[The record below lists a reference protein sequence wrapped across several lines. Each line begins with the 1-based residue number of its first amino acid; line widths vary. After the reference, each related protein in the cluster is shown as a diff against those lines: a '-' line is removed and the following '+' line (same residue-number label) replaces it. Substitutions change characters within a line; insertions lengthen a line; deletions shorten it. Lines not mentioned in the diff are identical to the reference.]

1 MAKILYVSTSGSE
14 NPTKA
19 TLPWLSVKGAIE
31 AGHQPQIVLAGD
43 AAILANKTVAESVL
57 GVGIPPLKELLA
69 FAMEKNVPV
78 FT

>member
-1 MAKILYVSTSGSE
+1 MAKILYVSTCGSE

-19 TLPWLSVKGAIE
+19 TLPWLSAKGAIE
-31 AGHQPQIVLAGD
+31 AGHHPQIVLAGD

>member
-1 MAKILYVSTSGSE
+1 MAKILYVSICGSE

-31 AGHQPQIVLAGD
+31 AGHQAQIVLAGD
-43 AAILANKTVAESVL
+43 AAILANRTVAESVL
-57 GVGIPPLKELLA
+57 GVGIPPLKELIA

>member
-1 MAKILYVSTSGSE
+1 MAKILYVSTCGSE

-19 TLPWLSVKGAIE
+19 TLPWLSAKGAIE